1 MVARE
6 QREDTLMLNKLA
18 LTISAA
24 AIAIASMTASVHAQ
38 GTPQTVSAVTVQ
50 KLSTGYRSTKIVGS
64 NVVNDKNEAIG
75 KIDDLI
81 ISRDDRALFAILS
94 VGGFL
99 GVGNRLV
106 AVPYDRLTPSTDNR
120 KFVVAGASKDALKTM
135 PEYKYAP

>member
-1 MVARE
+1 
-6 QREDTLMLNKLA
+6 MLNKLT

-24 AIAIASMTASVHAQ
+24 AIAIAAITTSAHAQ

-50 KLSTGYRSTKIVGS
+50 RLSTGYRSTKIVGS
-64 NVVNDKNEAIG
+64 NVVNEKNEAIG

-81 ISRDDRALFAILS
+81 ISRDDRALYAILS

-106 AVPYDRLTPSTDNR
+106 AIPYDRLAPSTDNR

>member
-1 MVARE
+1 
-6 QREDTLMLNKLA
+6 
-18 LTISAA
+18 
-24 AIAIASMTASVHAQ
+24 
-38 GTPQTVSAVTVQ
+38 VTVQ

-81 ISRDDRALFAILS
+81 ISRDDRALYAILS

-99 GVGNRLV
+99 GLGNRLV
-106 AVPYDRLTPSTDNR
+106 AVPYERLTPSTDNR

>member
-1 MVARE
+1 V
-6 QREDTLMLNKLA
+6 LNKLTLA
-18 LTISAA
+18 VSAT
-24 AIAIASMTASVHAQ
+24 AIAIASITTSAQAQ

-81 ISRDDRALFAILS
+81 ISRDDRALYAILS

-99 GVGNRLV
+99 GVGTRLV
-106 AVPYDRLTPSTDNR
+106 AVPYDRLAPSTDNR
-120 KFVVAGASKDALKTM
+120 RFVVAGASKDALKTM